1 MCKFIGSTE
10 LNFLI
15 LQSLFILIFFIGVV
29 LIMSSFLKKVN
40 DRMKV
45 VEDKLY
51 ATEKITIELCKEV
64 SELIKT
70 IKT

>member
-1 MCKFIGSTE
+1 MSKFIGSTE

-29 LIMSSFLKKVN
+29 LMMSSFFKKVN

-51 ATEKITIELCKEV
+51 ATEKSTIELCKEV

-70 IKT
+70 IKN